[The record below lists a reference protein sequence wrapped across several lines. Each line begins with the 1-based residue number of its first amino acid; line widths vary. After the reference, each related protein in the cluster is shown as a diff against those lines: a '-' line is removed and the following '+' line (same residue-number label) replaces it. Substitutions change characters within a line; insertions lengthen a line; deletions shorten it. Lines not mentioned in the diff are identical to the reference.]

1 MSLKVVFFGTS
12 AFGLEALE
20 ALASEHN
27 ILQVFT
33 NPPKEAGRGKA
44 LQKSPIQLKAE
55 QLGLK
60 VVNSSKPKP
69 SEIEGEFDVGV
80 VVSYGSIISKEVL
93 GLAKYGF
100 LNIHPSNLPKFRGAA
115 PIERSLEA
123 GETQTRVCVIKMT
136 PKLDDGNI
144 LACQEYLIN
153 PEETSLDLHTKFAK
167 IGAELLK
174 PAIEALQN
182 QEEGEKQEEALA
194 TYAPKIKKEELEL
207 KANTTTCQEAI
218 NKIRAFASYGYVF
231 TTFNGKRIKIKSAKI
246 TKTQETILD
255 VKCKDGFISPLIIKP
270 EGKNFM
276 AIKDFL
282 NSYP

>member
-1 MSLKVVFFGTS
+1 
-12 AFGLEALE
+12 
-20 ALASEHN
+20 
-27 ILQVFT
+27 
-33 NPPKEAGRGKA
+33 
-44 LQKSPIQLKAE
+44 
-55 QLGLK
+55 
-60 VVNSSKPKP
+60 
-69 SEIEGEFDVGV
+69 
-80 VVSYGSIISKEVL
+80 
-93 GLAKYGF
+93 
-100 LNIHPSNLPKFRGAA
+100 
-115 PIERSLEA
+115 
-123 GETQTRVCVIKMT
+123 MT